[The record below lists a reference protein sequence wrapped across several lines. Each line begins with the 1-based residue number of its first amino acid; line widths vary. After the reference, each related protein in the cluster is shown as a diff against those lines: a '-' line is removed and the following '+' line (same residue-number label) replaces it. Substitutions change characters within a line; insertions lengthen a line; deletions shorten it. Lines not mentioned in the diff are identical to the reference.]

1 MTQEN
6 LSCSADEV
14 AIPVDTEQT
23 TDFEEMSDFGS
34 PAIATENDDLSQN
47 HEPKEAYLT
56 TVFNHQPRQ
65 FGRDEAEQLVQIGL
79 YSKPHID
86 RLKYLA
92 RLSGENGVKELLNRL
107 IDEGEQKLATDIS
120 GKVSDPNLAKQ
131 IADEQIAKL
140 RGTQS
145 DDEEKASEQA
155 AKDNI
160 NHRLAEEFLEL
171 QREFPQA
178 QDFGALPDWV
188 KECSAI
194 EGVPLKYAY
203 AMHVCKEQAKI
214 SAAESTQRAAA
225 NSATRSLKS
234 EASDGTSPEMASVYK
249 ALWGQY

>member
-1 MTQEN
+1 MLLMTTI
-6 LSCSADEV
+6 LSPIQMKQASV
-14 AIPVDTEQT
+14 
-23 TDFEEMSDFGS
+23 
-34 PAIATENDDLSQN
+34 
-47 HEPKEAYLT
+47 
-56 TVFNHQPRQ
+56 
-65 FGRDEAEQLVQIGL
+65 
-79 YSKPHID
+79 PHMESHI
-86 RLKYLA
+86 
-92 RLSGENGVKELLNRL
+92 
-107 IDEGEQKLATDIS
+107 
-120 GKVSDPNLAKQ
+120 KQ
-131 IADEQIAKL
+131 
-140 RGTQS
+140 
-145 DDEEKASEQA
+145 
-155 AKDNI
+155 
-160 NHRLAEEFLEL
+160 FLEL